1 MLILAQNRT
10 VLVNMDR
17 INSIAVH
24 NLGDNK
30 FRILAYYGNENAD
43 CWGIGDYETEERA
56 KEILLEIMEKYANVY
71 HTFCI
76 DSSLQPPQSDKT
88 TPISICQTKSAGN
101 RASVRILR
109 VGKDAISALHPFG

>member
-17 INSIAVH
+17 INSIVVH

-30 FRILAYYGNENAD
+30 FRILTYYGNKNTD

-56 KEILLEIMEKYANVY
+56 KEILLEIMGKYAQYFHRHASPAMLRGSSDISEAIFVFPKVY
-71 HTFCI
+71 EM
-76 DSSLQPPQSDKT
+76 PE
-88 TPISICQTKSAGN
+88 
-101 RASVRILR
+101 R
-109 VGKDAISALHPFG
+109 